1 MPIEQHAAIV
11 PVEAA
16 LEVGIEPTFHHDAE
30 HFYLDHSEPAHN
42 DSEWSSED
50 SSSSHE
56 DDKVQATSASSRVLI
71 NVYSAYSQLQQ
82 KTQYV
87 VLSSNCNVHIT
98 WFTLALTEHMEIAVD
113 VTYDMQVCIL
123 RGMHNFLPLLM
134 LICFGNI
141 TLPLHLRNHRNGW
154 SMFSMSPM

>member
-1 MPIEQHAAIV
+1 MSIEQHAAIV
-11 PVEAA
+11 PVEVA
-16 LEVGIEPTFHHDAE
+16 LEVGIKPTFHHDAE
-30 HFYLDHSEPAHN
+30 HPYLDHSEPAHK
-42 DSEWSSED
+42 D

-56 DDKVQATSASSRVLI
+56 DDEVQATSASSRASI
-71 NVYSAYSQLQQ
+71 NVYSAYSRLQQ
-82 KTQYV
+82 QTQYV

-98 WFTLALTEHMEIAVD
+98 WFTLALAEHMEIAVD

-141 TLPLHLRNHRNGW
+141 ALPLRLRNHRNGW
-154 SMFSMSPM
+154 SMFFMSPM